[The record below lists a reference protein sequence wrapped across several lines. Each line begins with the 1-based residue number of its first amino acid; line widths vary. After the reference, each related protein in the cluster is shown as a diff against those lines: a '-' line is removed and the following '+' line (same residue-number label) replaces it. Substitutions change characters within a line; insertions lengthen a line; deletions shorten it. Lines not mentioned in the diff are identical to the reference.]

1 MKKRRG
7 QVLVLV
13 LLVVVVALAV
23 GLSVASRNLTN
34 LRTTTQTEQSQR
46 AFNAAE
52 GGIESVLPDLAAAAV
67 AGSQPIQVGNLEANV
82 TVNKETEYSW
92 TIPEGEVGQVKLDG
106 AIGSPTQI
114 QIEWAPKGSTEED
127 NAASIE
133 LTKVSQS
140 GGSYGQDRW
149 AYAGGSAA
157 SSGNETG
164 FDPLVISCSAEYT
177 KCVRIPFNTSN
188 DLILRIRPFWNQAT
202 VKVMADVGGSL
213 PEQQYTIT
221 SSATSEL
228 GLTRKIEVVKIVL
241 PQLPAVFDYVL
252 YSEQGIVK

>member
-1 MKKRRG
+1 MKKKRG

-52 GGIESVLPDLAAAAV
+52 GGIESILPDLAAAAV
-67 AGSQPIQVGNLEANV
+67 VGSQKIPVGDLEANV
-82 TVNKETEYSW
+82 TVNKENVYYW
-92 TIPEGEVGQVKLDG
+92 TIPVGEVGQVKLDG
-106 AIGSPTQI
+106 ATGSPTQI
-114 QIEWAPKGSTEED
+114 QIEWAPTGSTED
-127 NAASIE
+127 GNAASIE

-140 GGSYGQDRW
+140 GGSFSQDRW
-149 AYAGGSAA
+149 VYAGGSAA

-164 FDPLVISCSAEYT
+164 FDPLTISCSAEYT
-177 KCVRIPFNTSN
+177 KCVRIPFSST

-202 VKVMADVGGSL
+202 VKVTSDIGSL
-213 PEQQYTIT
+213 PDQQYTIT

-228 GLTRKIEVVKIVL
+228 GLTRKIEVTKAVL

-252 YSEQGIVK
+252 YSEGDITK